1 MLKGRFTENFK
12 SLSSQARANG
22 RCSFV
27 DHKKS
32 SGASQQNSV
41 ATTGADGDFLNVK
54 QKQPA
59 PQKVAVWI
67 HFVFFSLSFFCL
79 SSEIQVCGSP
89 RDSKLI

>member
-41 ATTGADGDFLNVK
+41 ATTGADGDPSKSGCMDPFC
-54 QKQPA
+54 
-59 PQKVAVWI
+59 
-67 HFVFFSLSFFCL
+67 VFFLSFFCL